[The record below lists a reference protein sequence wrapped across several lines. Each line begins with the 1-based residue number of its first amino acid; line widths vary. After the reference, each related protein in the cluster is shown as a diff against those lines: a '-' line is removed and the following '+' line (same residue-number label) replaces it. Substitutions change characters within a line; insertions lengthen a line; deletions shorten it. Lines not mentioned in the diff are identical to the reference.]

1 MKKGHSHC
9 HFASLS
15 HLEALTRMQMLTIMS
30 RQTTDSHLT
39 GSKQRSGQGHET
51 LGYSKGVGG
60 VLQKN
65 WDQIFLQDASYTPN
79 W

>member
-1 MKKGHSHC
+1 
-9 HFASLS
+9 
-15 HLEALTRMQMLTIMS
+15 MLTIMS
-30 RQTTDSHLT
+30 RQTTDSPNSIFSFSHLT

-60 VLQKN
+60 VLQKS